1 MADAAKKQKDLNPDK
16 LNADALH
23 TLTAPNLT

>member
-1 MADAAKKQKDLNPDK
+1 MADAAKKDLNLNSDK